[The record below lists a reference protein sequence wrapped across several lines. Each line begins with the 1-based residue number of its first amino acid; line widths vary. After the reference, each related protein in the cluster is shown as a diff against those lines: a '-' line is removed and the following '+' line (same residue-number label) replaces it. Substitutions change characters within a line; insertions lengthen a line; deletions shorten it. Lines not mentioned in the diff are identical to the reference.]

1 MSLGDHGRRPL
12 AAARDEEKG
21 SLVRLLVVEDD
32 ERMAT
37 LLKRA
42 LEEDG
47 YAVDLAGDGVEAL
60 WLGQEN
66 DYDAVVLDGML
77 PGLDGFDVV
86 RQWRERHR
94 WAPVLMLTART
105 SFDARIKGLDAG
117 ADDYLAKPFNFGELS
132 ARIRA
137 LVRRGAAKRPA
148 ILQAGD
154 LVLDPAA
161 RRVTRAGQRIELT
174 AKEFALLE
182 LLMRRRGDVLSRTQI
197 LEHVWDFTYDP
208 SSNVVD
214 QYIGSLRRKLDKPFD
229 RDDVQTVRGAGYRLR
244 GADEG
249 RAGDG

>member
-1 MSLGDHGRRPL
+1 
-12 AAARDEEKG
+12 
-21 SLVRLLVVEDD
+21 VRLLVVEDD
-32 ERMAT
+32 ERMVV

-47 YAVDLAGDGVEAL
+47 YAVDVAGDGAEAL

-77 PGLDGFDVV
+77 PGMDGFDVL
-86 RQWRERHR
+86 RQWRAGNR

-105 SFDARIKGLDAG
+105 GFEARIEGLDAG

-137 LVRRGAAKRPA
+137 LVRRGAGERPA
-148 ILQAGD
+148 MLQAGD
-154 LVLDPAA
+154 LVLDPAS

-182 LLMRRRGDVLSRTQI
+182 LLMRHRGDVLSRTHI
-197 LEHVWDFTYDP
+197 LEHVWDFAYDP
-208 SSNVVD
+208 TSNVVD
-214 QYIGSLRRKLDKPFD
+214 QYIGSLRRKLDKPFG

-244 GADEG
+244 DADENP
-249 RAGDG
+249 AGAG

>member
-1 MSLGDHGRRPL
+1 
-12 AAARDEEKG
+12 
-21 SLVRLLVVEDD
+21 VRLLVVEDD
-32 ERMAT
+32 DRMAT

-47 YAVDLAGDGVEAL
+47 YAVDLAGDGTEAL

-77 PGLDGFDVV
+77 PGLDGFQVV
-86 RQWRERHR
+86 RQWRAEQR

-105 SFDARIKGLDAG
+105 GFDSRIKGLDAG

-137 LVRRGAAKRPA
+137 LVRRGAGERPA
-148 ILQAGD
+148 TLQAGD
-154 LVLDPAA
+154 LTLDPAA

-182 LLMRRRGDVLSRTQI
+182 LLMRHRGDVLSRTHI
-197 LEHVWDFTYDP
+197 LEHVWDFAYDP
-208 SSNVVD
+208 TSNVVD
-214 QYIGSLRRKLDKPFD
+214 QYIGSLRRKLDKPFG

-244 GADEG
+244 GADEAS
-249 RAGDG
+249 AGEE

>member
-1 MSLGDHGRRPL
+1 M
-12 AAARDEEKG
+12 
-21 SLVRLLVVEDD
+21 RLLVVEDD
-32 ERMAT
+32 ERMAV

-47 YAVDLAGDGVEAL
+47 YAVDIAGDGDEAL

-86 RQWRERHR
+86 RRWRAGER
-94 WAPVLMLTART
+94 WAPVLMLTARAG
-105 SFDARIKGLDAG
+105 FEARIEGLDAG

-137 LVRRGAAKRPA
+137 LLRRGAGERPA

-154 LVLDPAA
+154 LTLDPAS
-161 RRVTRAGQRIELT
+161 RRVTRAGQRVELT

-182 LLMRRRGDVLSRTQI
+182 LLLRHRGDVLSRTHI
-197 LEHVWDFTYDP
+197 LEHVWDFAYDP

-229 RDDVQTVRGAGYRLR
+229 REDVQTVRGAGYRLR
-244 GADEG
+244 GADEAP
-249 RAGDG
+249 AGDG